1 MIRLPAVVLAALA
14 LLALG
19 PAPPAILGFTTA
31 GGARERFD
39 EARFIDL
46 PSAHGALDHAAAI
59 GARPHYAGTRADHA
73 LALYTAERL
82 REFGFDT
89 RIEAFTGRVDT
100 PRKLAVELFAD
111 GRPFTP
117 RDGFH
122 KQRGTPPLGFD
133 LREEGEPVDPDT
145 LVDAVGLPFNAG
157 SADGDVTAPLVYARR
172 GMPEDFATLRQAGV
186 DVQGAIAL
194 IRYGGAFR
202 GQLVQNAQ
210 AAGAIGAILYSDP
223 ADDGAARGATYP
235 NGPWRPSNSIQ
246 RGWLGAGIRIPTVPI
261 SSENA
266 GRLLR
271 ALRGPSGPAGWAGA
285 LDAPYPL
292 GKGPAAVH
300 LVVKMNHETRTLWNT
315 VGTLHGE
322 EPLQSVVLGA
332 HRDAWVYGVGDNGA
346 GTIAMLEAARGLG
359 YLARSGWRPKRTLV
373 IALFDGEELG
383 LLGSASFART
393 HAAELQQG
401 CVAYLNAGQNLTGTT
416 FGASAVG
423 ALTPAIIAATLAVP
437 DPARE
442 RSSLHDR
449 WSAQPRGITI
459 GNPGSGSDHEA
470 FLFRFGTPM
479 AEMGFA
485 GPFGPYH
492 SSYDTLR
499 YAWTFSD
506 PGFVLHRTN
515 AQLYG
520 IVAMRLAGADSIPY
534 AFSELIPVLNS
545 GIARLQARAQS
556 DGRTIDVAPLRTAI
570 AAFGAVARG
579 TDDAIAHGAGPDAAR
594 TLTAIQELNRV
605 AYGVNGYESVAFP
618 AVTAAY
624 ASGDDAA
631 ARDAVAAAAAGIARA
646 TADLR

>member
-1 MIRLPAVVLAALA
+1 MMRLPALALAVLA

-19 PAPPAILGFTTA
+19 PAPPAIPGFTPVS
-31 GGARERFD
+31 GARERFD

-46 PSAHGALDHAAAI
+46 PSAHGALEHAAAI
-59 GARPHYAGTRADHA
+59 GARPHYAGTRADRA
-73 LALYTAERL
+73 LAVYTAERL
-82 REFGFDT
+82 REYGFDT
-89 RIEAFTGRVDT
+89 RIEAFTARVDT

-111 GRPFTP
+111 GRQFTP

-133 LREEGEPVDPDT
+133 LREEGEPNDPDT

-186 DVQGAIAL
+186 DVRGTIAL

-202 GQLVQNAQ
+202 GLLVQNAQ
-210 AAGAIGAILYSDP
+210 AAGAIGAILYNDP

-235 NGPWRPSNSIQ
+235 SGPWRPSSSVQ
-246 RGWLGAGIRIPTVPI
+246 RGSLGVGIRIPALPI
-261 SSENA
+261 SGENA
-266 GRLLR
+266 RTLLR

-292 GKGPAAVH
+292 GRGPAAVH
-300 LVVKMNHETRTLWNT
+300 LVVRMNHETRTLWNT
-315 VGTLHGE
+315 VGTLRGA
-322 EPLQSVVLGA
+322 EPSQSVVIGA
-332 HRDAWVYGVGDNGA
+332 HRDAWVYGVSDNGA
-346 GTIAMLEAARGLG
+346 GTIAILETARGLG
-359 YLARSGWRPKRTLV
+359 YLARSGWRPRRTLV

-393 HAAELQQG
+393 HAGELQQG

-423 ALTPAIIAATLAVP
+423 ALTTSIVAATLAVP
-437 DPARE
+437 DPAHE
-442 RSSLHDR
+442 RSNLHDR
-449 WSAQPRGITI
+449 WSAQPRGITV
-459 GNPGSGSDHEA
+459 GNPGDGSDHEA

-520 IVAMRLAGADSIPY
+520 IVAMRLADADSVPY
-534 AFSELIPVLNS
+534 AFSALIPVLNS
-545 GIARLQARAQS
+545 GIARVQARAQS
-556 DGRTIDVAPLRTAI
+556 DGRTIDVAPLRAAT
-570 AAFGAVARG
+570 AAFGAAARG

-594 TLTAIQELNRV
+594 TLAAVQEIDRV
-605 AYGVNGYESVAFP
+605 AYGVNAYESVAFP

-631 ARDAVAAAAAGIARA
+631 AREAVAVAAAAIARA
-646 TADLR
+646 SADLR